1 MSEVSEESN
10 DKGFRI
16 NAKGISCIP
25 CRCKRQFYHKETKIV
40 KENNIITTNTV
51 VDKRNTKFG
60 GNGRHTSPDDIFK
73 PDTNL
78 QEGSVE
84 ICSTGWS
91 SKESR
96 ITPEQLEERVEKLE
110 TDVDLLKKDVEDI
123 IVIKLRWIKV
133 LKNNI

>member
-25 CRCKRQFYHKETKIV
+25 CRCKRQFYHKETTTV
-40 KENNIITTNTV
+40 KENNIITTNP
-51 VDKRNTKFG
+51 RNTKFG
-60 GNGRHTSPDDIFK
+60 GSGRHTSPDDIFK

-84 ICSTGWS
+84 ICDTGWS

-123 IVIKLRWIKV
+123 YSYKIKMD
-133 LKNNI
+133 

>member
-1 MSEVSEESN
+1 MSEVSEESDN
-10 DKGFRI
+10 KGFYI
-16 NAKGISCIP
+16 NTKGISCIP
-25 CRCKRQFYHKETKIV
+25 CRCKRQFYHKETTTV
-40 KENNIITTNTV
+40 KENKIITTNTV

-60 GNGRHTSPDDIFK
+60 GSGGRHTSPDDIFK

-84 ICSTGWS
+84 ICDTGWS

-123 IVIKLRWIKV
+123 NSYKIKMD
-133 LKNNI
+133 

>member
-1 MSEVSEESN
+1 MSEVSEESDN
-10 DKGFRI
+10 KGFYI
-16 NAKGISCIP
+16 NTKGISCIP
-25 CRCKRQFYHKETKIV
+25 CRCKRQFYHKETTTV

-60 GNGRHTSPDDIFK
+60 GSGGRHTSPDDIFK

-78 QEGSVE
+78 QEE
-84 ICSTGWS
+84 ICDTGWS

-110 TDVDLLKKDVEDI
+110 TDVDLLKKDVEGI
-123 IVIKLRWIKV
+123 NSYKIKMD
-133 LKNNI
+133 